1 MAPHIPQRSDRP
13 GEAGAVLDT
22 PTSSGLTLF
31 LPGPAGMV
39 R

>member
-22 PTSSGLTLF
+22 PTSSELTHF
-31 LPGPAGMV
+31 LPRRAGLV